1 MSSCV
6 SYSCHMETIGQNGS
20 NEAQFLTPEAAV
32 SEPQSATVTNHSSP
46 AAKIKLFQSLF
57 RGREDVYPRRFES
70 RKTGKSGYSPACA
83 NEWVRDVCEK
93 PRIKCTDCP
102 NRRFFQITDEVIGWH
117 LSGRDA
123 RGFDFVMGVY
133 AMLQD
138 ETCFFL
144 AVDFDDEDWQRDAAA
159 FLETC
164 RRLDVPAVLERS
176 RSGNGGHV
184 WFFFEEAI
192 PASLARKLG
201 SHILTETMERRPEI
215 GLHSYDRLF
224 PNQDMLPNGGFGN
237 LIALPLQKQARQRG
251 NTVFLDEQFGP
262 YADQW
267 AFLAS
272 VLRMSRARIEAL
284 VRDAESKGR
293 IIGVRMAL
301 ADEDDDDPWTAP
313 PSRRR
318 KEPPIPGPLPDKIE
332 VILGDQI
339 YIAKEN
345 LAPGLRNRLLRLA
358 AFQNPEFYRA
368 QAMRLPTYG
377 KPRIVSCAEDHPKH
391 FALPRGCLDE
401 VQATLGSLHIQ
412 PILRDE
418 RNGGIPL
425 NVSFRGTLRPEQR
438 AAAEALLA
446 QDTGVLA
453 ATTAFGKTVV
463 AAWLIAQRGVNTLIL
478 VHRQQLLEQW
488 VERLSS
494 FLGLPAKTIGRLGG
508 GRNKLT
514 GALDVALI
522 QSLVR
527 KEVVDD
533 CVADY
538 GHLIVDECHH
548 ISARSFELAVR
559 RAKAKFITGLSATVT
574 RKDGHH
580 PIIFM
585 QCGPVRHRVN
595 AKAQAA
601 ARPFTHHVMVRP
613 TSFRAP
619 EVSEPDPRAEFQQLY
634 AALWNDD
641 KRNQMIC
648 ADVVSA
654 INQGR
659 SPLVLTERIEHLQR
673 LAQLLSPEIP
683 RLILLQG
690 GQGKKVLAA
699 ALAQLAQIPETVGR
713 AVLAT
718 GKYIGEGFDDP
729 RLDTLFLAL
738 PVSWRGTIA
747 QYVGRLHRLHEGKRE
762 VRVYDYA
769 DLNVPMLAR
778 MFDRRCRGYESLGY
792 TILLPGSALPGWP
805 AEVPLPID
813 PEWKKDYA
821 ASVRRLIRDGV
832 DVPLANLFVHV
843 ARSPGANAEGEARA
857 RSASEAFLFRRLQ
870 TLPATSGRFRL
881 NVELPISFDGHGKME
896 VDLLSAETGVVIE
909 LDGAQ
914 HLADAEAYRRDR
926 RKDALLQQNGYFV
939 LRFLTEDAG
948 KRLDQVLDAILA
960 ALIHRENRPKGK

>member
-1 MSSCV
+1 
-6 SYSCHMETIGQNGS
+6 MERIEQSGGK
-20 NEAQFLTPEAAV
+20 EARALTLNAAAADQ
-32 SEPQSATVTNHSSP
+32 PIRAVTKDSPP
-46 AAKIKLFQSLF
+46 AAKIELFRTLF
-57 RGREDVYPRRFES
+57 RGREDVYPRRFQS
-70 RKTGKSGYSPACA
+70 RKTGKSGYAPACA
-83 NEWVRDVCEK
+83 NEWIGGVCEK

-102 NRRFFQITDEVIGWH
+102 NRRFFQITDKVIGWH
-117 LSGRDA
+117 LSGRDD

-144 AVDFDDEDWQRDAAA
+144 AVDFDREEWQRDAAA
-159 FLETC
+159 FLATC

-184 WFFFEEAI
+184 WFFFAEAI

-201 SHILTETMERRPEI
+201 SHILTETMEDRPEL

-224 PNQDMLPNGGFGN
+224 PNQDTLPRGGFGN
-237 LIALPLQKQARQRG
+237 LIALPLQKQARLRG
-251 NTVFLDEQFGP
+251 NTVFLDEDFGP
-262 YADQW
+262 CADPW

-272 VLRMSRARIEAL
+272 VRRMSRAQVEAL

-293 IIGVRMAL
+293 IIGVRMAV
-301 ADEDDDDPWTAP
+301 ADGEDDNPWTAP

-318 KEPPIPGPLPDKIE
+318 KEPPIPGPLPEKLE
-332 VILGDQI
+332 LILGDQI
-339 YIAKEN
+339 YIGKEN
-345 LAPGLRNRLLRLA
+345 LVPGLRNRLLRLA

-368 QAMRLPTYG
+368 QSMRLPTYD
-377 KPRIVSCAEDHPKH
+377 KPRIIACAEDHPKH

-401 VQATLGSLHIQ
+401 IRETLEALHIR
-412 PILRDE
+412 PVLRDE
-418 RNGGIPL
+418 RCGGLPL

-438 AAAEALLA
+438 AAAEALLGH
-446 QDTGVLA
+446 DTGVLA

-494 FLGLPAKTIGRLGG
+494 FLSLPAKAIGRLGG
-508 GRNKLT
+508 GRKKLT
-514 GALDVALI
+514 GALDVALM

-533 CVADY
+533 RVADY

-548 ISARSFELAVR
+548 ISARSFELVVR

-585 QCGPVRHRVN
+585 QCGPVRHRVD
-595 AKAQAA
+595 AKTQAA
-601 ARPFTHHVMVRP
+601 ARPFTHHVLVRP
-613 TSFRAP
+613 TGFRATAAP
-619 EVSEPDPRAEFQQLY
+619 DPDPRAEFHQLY
-634 AALWNDD
+634 EALRNDD

-659 SPLVLTERIEHLQR
+659 SPLVLTERIEHLRR
-673 LAQLLSPEIP
+673 LAQLLSPHIP
-683 RLILLQG
+683 HLILLQG
-690 GQGKKVLAA
+690 GQSKKELDA
-699 ALAQLAQIPETVGR
+699 ALARLAGIAETAGR

-718 GKYIGEGFDDP
+718 GAYIGEGFDNP

-747 QYVGRLHRLHEGKRE
+747 QYVGRLHRLHERKRE

-769 DLNVPMLAR
+769 DLDVPMLAR
-778 MFDRRCRGYESLGY
+778 MFDKRCRGYESLGY

-813 PEWKKDYA
+813 PEWKRDYA

-843 ARSPGANAEGEARA
+843 ARPPSSIAEGENRA

-870 TLPATSGRFRL
+870 TLAETAGRFRL
-881 NVELPISFDGHGKME
+881 NVELPISFDGNGKME
-896 VDLLSAETGVVIE
+896 VDLLCAEAGIVIE

-914 HLADAEAYRRDR
+914 HFADAEAYRRDR

-939 LRFLTEDAG
+939 LRFLTEDVG
-948 KRLDQVLDAILA
+948 RHLDQILDAVLA
-960 ALIHRENRPKGK
+960 ALVHREKSRRR